1 MLKKILVT
9 AITIYE
15 KKIKFIKLLL
25 KKHMLIQQE
34 NDQCLN
40 NLVFMIFI
48 DFHFNAKFRAFILKI
63 SPYTTRKLS
72 NCGGCKNRRYM
83 SPIAALF
90 WPAAVHEI
98 YCGVP
103 YACRNSSSIL
113 RRTIAAG

>member
-1 MLKKILVT
+1 MFISFKLIFLINSIFFLFIYYFSPRYWAPRHSENHRMNILRKVVYQHHYKKTEQLR
-9 AITIYE
+9 
-15 KKIKFIKLLL
+15 
-25 KKHMLIQQE
+25 
-34 NDQCLN
+34 
-40 NLVFMIFI
+40 
-48 DFHFNAKFRAFILKI
+48 RA
-63 SPYTTRKLS
+63 Y
-72 NCGGCKNRRYM
+72 CGGCKNRRYM